1 MVNCQF
7 ISVFEDGE
15 NVNMNTNMNKHI
27 QICTCGKHVWSI
39 KGSRLLKADKNQCFF
54 VNGERVD
61 LAGLDQFKKNKR
73 RNNEICA
80 ALFNFFMALALTAA
94 IAFSFYIF
102 IENQNQKLNDNI
114 KLMIYI

>member
-1 MVNCQF
+1 MGCRFDSNRDDDAVNAGDQT
-7 ISVFEDGE
+7 IQ
-15 NVNMNTNMNKHI
+15 TI

-61 LAGLDQFKKNKR
+61 LSVFKGKNNKR
-73 RNNEICA
+73 MNSEICA
-80 ALFNFFMALALTAA
+80 ALFNFLMALTLTAA

-102 IENQNQKLNDNI
+102 IENQHQNQKLNDNI

>member
-15 NVNMNTNMNKHI
+15 NVNMNKHI

-61 LAGLDQFKKNKR
+61 LADQFKKNKR

-80 ALFNFFMALALTAA
+80 ALFNFLMALALTAA